1 MVPQINVS
9 ESTLSLLKE
18 LADPFVDTSP
28 EAVILKALKS
38 YKTEKTSTASEVF
51 PWTTA
56 QVKTDDNTQMVY
68 AADAAPDLKF
78 TRPIEIT
85 LDGEKLGKNL
95 QFWNALLFEIV
106 NRAATKLPADKLRQ
120 AILVNFVEGQ
130 NDENGYRF
138 IPNAKLSVQGQASNA
153 AWKAIIHL
161 VKSTGMKI
169 DVVFLWET
177 KDKAANPGKTG
188 RMVWE
193 SV

>member
-1 MVPQINVS
+1 MFLK
-9 ESTLSLLKE
+9 STLSLLKE

-38 YKTEKTSTASEVF
+38 YKNVKGSSATTEPAATPA
-51 PWTTA
+51 
-56 QVKTDDNTQMVY
+56 KTDDNSQMVY

-78 TRPIEIT
+78 TRPVEIT
-85 LDGEKLGKNL
+85 LDGEKLGKSM
-95 QFWNALLFEIV
+95 QFWNALLFEVIK
-106 NRAATKLPADKLRQ
+106 RAATKLPADKLRQ

-130 NDENGYRF
+130 NEDNGYRF
-138 IPNAKLSVQGQASNA
+138 IPNAKLSVPGSGIETQT
-153 AWKAIIHL
+153 WKAIMHL
-161 VKSTGMKI
+161 IKATGMKV